1 MSKIKSARPKN
12 IIGNIVTPWGAG
24 DGRFGR
30 SIQQNYDDAG
40 IKTNYGTGPDLP
52 QYNTE
57 IKSRKKG
64 TWAPA
69 TIGSASIIQIIATN
83 GEIFLDKLDKWDL
96 HVLDDEPLE
105 LIDTIVSKIE
115 VLDWKPIHYFL
126 KNEFKDLA
134 NQLANN
140 PPLTAWVLAQT
151 QFFRI
156 ERVRE
161 FDDKSG
167 KLRVNGNKWNH
178 ILGMLKSTKQFNNL
192 FEEV

>member
-1 MSKIKSARPKN
+1 MAKIKSARPKN
-12 IIGNIVTPWGAG
+12 IIGSVIDPIGNG

-30 SIQQNYDDAG
+30 AIQEEYDKAG
-40 IKTNYGTGPDLP
+40 IRTNRGSGPDLP

-57 IKSRKKG
+57 IKSRKKN

-69 TIGSASIIQIIATN
+69 TIGTAPIKQIIATN
-83 GEIFLDKLDKWDL
+83 GEVFLTKLDQWDL

-105 LIDTIVSKIE
+105 LIETVVCKIE
-115 VLDWKPIHYFL
+115 ILDWKPIHSFL
-126 KNEFKDLA
+126 KDELKDLA

-140 PPLTAWVLAQT
+140 PPLTNWVLAQT

-156 ERVRE
+156 ERVKE

-167 KLRVNGNKWNH
+167 KLRVNGNKWNN
-178 ILGMLKSTKQFNNL
+178 ILAMLKSAQQYNNL
-192 FEEV
+192 FEEI